1 MTPVGPL
8 KKFLPVALAIGAGAG
23 LFACGWLLRQRGALP
38 VFRGSPSGAPD
49 PRGTS
54 VASWTSATNT
64 AAEWSVLV
72 APKSQVESGSNVS
85 FRLAGTFFQYSPMG
99 TQEVRKAI
107 LDQVATATQHIV
119 SEGDV
124 IAGTRVVGIYADH
137 VVIADARGES
147 SLWLIFSGSEGSA
160 TNQDTVATNGGFN
173 KYGTRQVGPTRWV
186 FRRDP
191 LLKYYAELMDEPERL
206 VKVFDSLKPIYSPAN
221 RIEGYRL
228 DVEGEGEFFEAVGLR
243 QSDVVRSVNSLPMTS
258 RNRAEFFIKQFVAD
272 RANAFVIE
280 VERGQ
285 KREKL
290 VYEVR

>member
-1 MTPVGPL
+1 MNGE
-8 KKFLPVALAIGAGAG
+8 G
-23 LFACGWLLRQRGALP
+23 GALEP
-38 VFRGSPSGAPD
+38 TR
-49 PRGTS
+49 
-54 VASWTSATNT
+54 ASDLFTDWRSATN
-64 AAEWSVLV
+64 ANADWNVLV
-72 APKSQVESGSNVS
+72 APRGREDSSTNTF
-85 FRLAGTFFQYSPMG
+85 FRLAGTFFQYAAMG

-107 LDQVATATQHIV
+107 LDEIASSTQHIV

-124 IAGTRVVGIYADH
+124 VAGTRVVGIYADH
-137 VVIADARGES
+137 VVIADGRGES
-147 SLWLIFSGSEGSA
+147 SLWLTFKSADSTGTNQVAAGA
-160 TNQDTVATNGGFN
+160 TNAGFN
-173 KYGTRQVGPTRWV
+173 RYGTKQIGPARWV

-191 LLKYYAELMDEPERL
+191 LLKYYAELMDQPERL
-206 VKVFDSLKPIYSPAN
+206 VKVFDSLKPVYTPAN

-243 QSDVVRSVNSLPMTS
+243 QSDVVRTVNSLPMTS